1 MIVTKFGGTSVADA
15 SAIGRLIEVVRSRLA
30 DQPVVV
36 VSALAGTTDALLGLG
51 DIVHRGE
58 VAALDAALTSVVERH
73 AEAAHAL
80 PSAASAMPAIAAAA
94 DTLRE
99 ELSAA
104 FGRLLRPAELDALAG
119 RGELWSSRL
128 VAAALAGAG
137 LDATWVDIRPIM
149 VTDDRFGRAKPCI
162 PVLAARARDCLRP
175 LTEAGRVPVT
185 QGFIGATAD
194 GLPTTLGR
202 GGSDFTA
209 SLLGAALEAERVEI
223 WTDVN
228 GLMTADPRV
237 VPSAR
242 TLRAA
247 SYEEAAELATFG
259 ARVLHPATA
268 QPLVR
273 AGIPIVVLNS
283 SRPDDPGT
291 RIEPSAEL
299 ERLGDSPV
307 RSISWKRGI
316 TVVNVRAPRML
327 GAYGFLRAM
336 FEVFE
341 RHEVVVDVLAS
352 SEVSVSL
359 TVEDRTRLDA
369 VVRDLGELGEVWIED
384 RRAIVAVVG
393 IGIRSTPGLAA
404 RLFGAVQP
412 ANVEVISQGASA
424 INMTF
429 VVREEDG
436 PGVVRR
442 LHQEFFGSC

>member
-1 MIVTKFGGTSVADA
+1 MIVAKFGGTSVADA
-15 SAIGRLIEVVRSRLA
+15 AAIARLIGIVRSRTA
-30 DQPVVV
+30 DRPVVV
-36 VSALAGTTDALLGLG
+36 VSALARVTDALLALAPLVHAG
-51 DIVHRGE
+51 DGS
-58 VAALDAALTSVVERH
+58 ALDAAILALVERH
-73 AEAAHAL
+73 AATARDLPGAEAAL
-80 PSAASAMPAIAAAA
+80 PAIADDAG
-94 DTLRE
+94 TLRR
-99 ELSAA
+99 ELGPAL
-104 FGRLLRPAELDALAG
+104 GRMLRPAELDALAG

-128 VAAALAGAG
+128 VSAALQGAG
-137 LDATWVDIRPIM
+137 LGATWVDIRRIM
-149 VTDDRFGRAKPCI
+149 VTDDRFGRATPHM
-162 PVLAARARDCLRP
+162 PALTARARECLRP
-175 LTEAGRVPVT
+175 LSEAGQVPVT

-194 GLPTTLGR
+194 GTPTTLGR

-209 SLLGAALEAERVEI
+209 ALLGAALEVARVEI

-228 GLMTADPRV
+228 GLMTADPRI

-259 ARVLHPATA
+259 AKVLHPATA

-283 SRPDDPGT
+283 TRPADPGT
-291 RIEPSAEL
+291 TIEPSAEL
-299 ERLGDSPV
+299 ERMGDSPV

-352 SEVSVSL
+352 GEVSVSL

-369 VVRDLGELGEVWIED
+369 VVRDLSDLGEVWVED
-384 RRAIVAVVG
+384 HRAIVAVVG

-404 RLFGAVQP
+404 RLFRAVQP

-429 VVREEDG
+429 VVREQDG
-436 PGVVRR
+436 PDVVRR
-442 LHQEFFGSC
+442 LHEEFFGTC

>member
-1 MIVTKFGGTSVADA
+1 MIVAKFGGTSVADA
-15 SAIGRLIEVVRSRLA
+15 AAIRRLAGIVRSRA
-30 DQPVVV
+30 AARPVVV
-36 VSALAGTTDALLGLG
+36 VSALANVTDVLLGLRAAVHAG
-51 DIVHRGE
+51 DG
-58 VAALDAALTSVVERH
+58 AAVDATLGALVERH
-73 AEAAHAL
+73 AAIAYEL
-80 PSAASAMPAIAAAA
+80 GGGQDVMPAITQDAAA
-94 DTLRE
+94 LRR
-99 ELSAA
+99 ELGAA
-104 FGRLLRPAELDALAG
+104 LGRMLRPAELDALAG
-119 RGELWSSRL
+119 HGELWSSRL
-128 VAAALAGAG
+128 VAAALEGAG
-137 LDATWVDIRPIM
+137 LAATWVDIRPIM
-149 VTDDRFGRAKPCI
+149 VTDDRFGRAAPNM
-162 PVLAARARDCLRP
+162 PALTGRARECLRP
-175 LTEAGRVPVT
+175 LVDAGQVPVT

-194 GLPTTLGR
+194 GTPTTLGR

-209 SLLGAALEAERVEI
+209 ALLGAALEVERVEI

-228 GLMTADPRV
+228 GLMTADPRI

-259 ARVLHPATA
+259 AKVLHPATA

-283 SRPDDPGT
+283 THPDDPGT
-291 RIEPSAEL
+291 IIEPSAEL
-299 ERLGDSPV
+299 ERMGDSPV
-307 RSISWKRGI
+307 RSISWKRDI

-327 GAYGFLRAM
+327 GAYGFLRTM

-352 SEVSVSL
+352 SEISVSL
-359 TVEDRTRLDA
+359 TVEDRTRLDP
-369 VVRDLGELGEVWIED
+369 VVRDLGDLGEVWVED
-384 RRAIVAVVG
+384 HRAIVAVVG

-404 RLFGAVQP
+404 RLFRAVQP

-429 VVREEDG
+429 VVREQDG
-436 PGVVRR
+436 PDVVRR